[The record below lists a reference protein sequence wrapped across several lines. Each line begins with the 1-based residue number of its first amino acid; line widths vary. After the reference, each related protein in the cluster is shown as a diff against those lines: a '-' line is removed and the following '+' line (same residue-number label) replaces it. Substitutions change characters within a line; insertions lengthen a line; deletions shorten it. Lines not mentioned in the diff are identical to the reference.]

1 MSVQRSTRAIT
12 TVPEFA
18 PAAGCGVRHSTVSR
32 SVPHLC
38 AVAVMGRAALAAS
51 WHAQQ
56 PTKGLNIAP
65 AYEGWEQNDDGSFDL
80 IFGYFNR
87 NWDEWIEVPVGP
99 ANSFEPGDADRGQ
112 PTHFLPRRNQFV
124 FRVRVPKDF
133 GNREL
138 VWTLTSNGKTEK
150 AYGTLKPDYV
160 VNATVM
166 AANFGAGGQTGTMP
180 DLAGNLPPVLKIEGE
195 RLRHVKAGEPVPLT
209 AIATDDGKPRVRPIQ
224 EALGG
229 NRTVPDSAT
238 GLRLVWIKYRG
249 AGEVTFDP
257 PQFTAWQDTRNGANS
272 PWAVGW
278 KTPPIPADNKWETRA
293 TFKAPGEYVLRC
305 IAHDG
310 ALMTAENVTVV
321 VTP

>member
-1 MSVQRSTRAIT
+1 MSLR
-12 TVPEFA
+12 
-18 PAAGCGVRHSTVSR
+18 
-32 SVPHLC
+32 LC
-38 AVAVMGRAALAAS
+38 AIAVLVVAALVT
-51 WHAQQ
+51 AQQ

-65 AYEGWEQNDDGSFDL
+65 VYEGWEQNADGSFDL

-87 NWDEWIEVPVGP
+87 NWDERIDVPVGV
-99 ANSFEPGDADRGQ
+99 ANTVEPGGPDQGQ

-124 FRVRVPKDF
+124 FRIRVPRDF

-160 VNATVM
+160 VNSTVM

-180 DLAGNLPPVLKIEGE
+180 DLVGNVAPVLKLEGD
-195 RLRHVKAGEPVPLT
+195 RTRRVKVGEPVSLI
-209 AIATDDGKPRVRPIQ
+209 AIATDDGKPRVRVMQ
-224 EALGG
+224 AQAGA
-229 NRTVPDSAT
+229 NRTVPNSAT
-238 GLRLVWIKYRG
+238 GLRLVWLKYRG

-257 PQFTAWQDTRNGANS
+257 PQFSAWEDTRDGANS

-278 KTPPIPADNKWETRA
+278 RTPPIPAGNKWETRA
-293 TFKAPGEYVLRC
+293 IFKTPGEYVLRC
-305 IAHDG
+305 VAHDG
-310 ALMTAENVTVV
+310 ALTATESVTVV

>member
-1 MSVQRSTRAIT
+1 MLR
-12 TVPEFA
+12 
-18 PAAGCGVRHSTVSR
+18 
-32 SVPHLC
+32 LC
-38 AVAVMGRAALAAS
+38 AMAIIGLL
-51 WHAQQ
+51 AQQ
-56 PTKGLNIAP
+56 PTTGLNIAP
-65 AYEGWEQNDDGSFDL
+65 VYEGWEQNADGSFDL
-80 IFGYFNR
+80 LFGYFNR
-87 NWDEWIEVPVGP
+87 NWNEWIDVPVGA
-99 ANSFEPGDADRGQ
+99 ANTIEPGGPDQGQ

-138 VWTLTSNGKTEK
+138 VWTLTTNGKTEK

-166 AANFGAGGQTGTMP
+166 AANFGAGGQTGTVP
-180 DLAGNLPPVLKIEGE
+180 DLVGNVAPVLKVEGE
-195 RLRHVKAGEPVPLT
+195 RTRRVKAGEPVSLT
-209 AIATDDGKPRVRPIQ
+209 AVATDDGKPRVRPMP
-224 EALGG
+224 ALLGSS
-229 NRTVPDSAT
+229 RTVPNSAT

-257 PQFTAWQDTRNGANS
+257 PQFTAWEDTRDGANS
-272 PWAVGW
+272 PWAGGW
-278 KTPPIPADNKWETRA
+278 RTPPVPPDNKWEVRA

-310 ALMTAENVTVV
+310 ALTATENVSVI